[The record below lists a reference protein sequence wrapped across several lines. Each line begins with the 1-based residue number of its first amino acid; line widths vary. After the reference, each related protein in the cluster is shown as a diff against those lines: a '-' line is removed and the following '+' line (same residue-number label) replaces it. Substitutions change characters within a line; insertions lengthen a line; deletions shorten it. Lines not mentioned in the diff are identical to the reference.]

1 MTLCLPADRVSA
13 GADPRSRESLKRPL
27 RGGRPAT
34 CAVLLRRHAREVVMG
49 GAEWPF
55 VVVGES

>member
-1 MTLCLPADRVSA
+1 VTLCLPADRVSA
-13 GADPRSRESLKRPL
+13 EADPRSRESLKRPL

-34 CAVLLRRHAREVVMG
+34 CAVLLRRHARQAVMG
-49 GAEWPF
+49 AESPL